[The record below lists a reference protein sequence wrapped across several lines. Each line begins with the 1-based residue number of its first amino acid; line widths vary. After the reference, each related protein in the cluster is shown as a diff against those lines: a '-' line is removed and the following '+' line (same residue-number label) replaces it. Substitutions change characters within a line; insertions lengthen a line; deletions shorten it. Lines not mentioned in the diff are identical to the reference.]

1 MGELLDLGIALLP
14 TASDGPALKLG
25 GSVAAA
31 LWEKQM
37 TFSPLCCL
45 LGCTMFVVIHN
56 DTTAQDL

>member
-1 MGELLDLGIALLP
+1 MFAKIGAGVIP
-14 TASDGPALKLG
+14 PPGSDGSVLRLG

-37 TFSPLCCL
+37 TFSPLCCS